1 MNEGASATS
10 VGTPVHEQQRSTWGR
25 RAVGWVLRT
34 GPLERVGLER
44 ADWLFLAAVFLGSR
58 LLILVL
64 SLVATAIF
72 PQIGPHGSFVYAPLG
87 LPGQDVLARLYAH
100 FDSGWYIGISH
111 GYFTPASGRP
121 DWLVEWG
128 FFPLYPLA
136 LHPVDFVLSL
146 VPQPFN
152 TGVLAGVLVS
162 HAALFA
168 SMVLLFRLA
177 AAELSPAAARRT
189 VVYLAAFPTSYV
201 LSSVYPEGLF
211 LLLTVGAFLAAR
223 RRSWPVA
230 GILTALA
237 LLTRAQGL
245 FLALPLLLEFAAAH
259 HAAGHRWRD
268 VRVLRGLW
276 LVVPPI
282 VALGGYALYSH
293 AQTGDW
299 LAFSVAQATLFGHRP
314 TPPVYP
320 LLRFVLAPQIG
331 GPTSFDFG
339 LANFAGAVV
348 FLALIV
354 VAWRR
359 LPPAYTLWLA
369 LCVLFP
375 LSTNGHNLSGFV
387 RYMAPTFP
395 AVLALAAWSL
405 DERWAPA
412 GSAVETRA
420 APGRLAA
427 SARELRDRLVLAP
440 SLVFLAVW
448 VIMFVNGYYGAA

>member
-1 MNEGASATS
+1 MNEGASAAP
-10 VGTPVHEQQRSTWGR
+10 VGTPVHERQRSTWGR
-25 RAVGWVLRT
+25 RAADWVLRT
-34 GPLERVGLER
+34 GRLERVGLER

-58 LLILVL
+58 LLILSL
-64 SLVATAIF
+64 SLVATATF
-72 PQIGPHGSFVYAPLG
+72 PEIGPRGNFVYEPLG
-87 LPGQDVLARLYAH
+87 LPGHDVLARLYAH

-111 GYFTPASGRP
+111 GYFTPASGPP

-136 LHPVDFVLSL
+136 LHPVALVLG
-146 VPQPFN
+146 VVHQPFN
-152 TGVLAGVLVS
+152 VDVLAGVLVS

-168 SMVLLFRLA
+168 GMALLFRLA
-177 AAELSPAAARRT
+177 AAELSPVAARRT

-211 LLLTVGAFLAAR
+211 LLLTVGAFIAAR

-230 GILTALA
+230 GLLTTLA
-237 LLTRAQGL
+237 LLTRPQGL

-259 HAAGHRWRD
+259 HAAGYRWRD
-268 VRVLRGLW
+268 LRLLRGLW
-276 LVVPPI
+276 LVVPPT

-293 AQTGDW
+293 AQTGYW

-320 LLRFVLAPQIG
+320 LLRFVLSPQIG
-331 GPTSFDFG
+331 GPTAFDFG
-339 LANFAGAVV
+339 FANFAGAVV

-359 LPPAYTLWLA
+359 LPAPYTLWLA

-395 AVLALAAWSL
+395 AFMALAAWSL

-412 GSAVETRA
+412 GSAAETRH

-427 SARELRDRLVLAP
+427 SAGELRDRLVLAP
-440 SLVFLAVW
+440 SLAFLAVW